1 MVRYYEEKVIYFW
14 IGNFNIKSRTAV
26 VYRGWL
32 MMKKVIHICCSDS
45 AIESVKYAIKKGV
58 IEGEKVIGLIDD
70 LSNGPIDSI
79 TDMNRRIDWL
89 KKIYIKEGNEIFEVI
104 EGYYRK
110 FIEDIIKLKDED
122 IYLWYGNSAK
132 EICGMLHI
140 LSMLEEKIQNV
151 YTINVSEITYN
162 TGKRNE
168 YTPRVVGEVIPEKL
182 VEFIGIRKSMD
193 SEWYSS
199 LMALWE
205 KLKIENSNL
214 RVYEDNKVKSAHV
227 DYFDGMI
234 LRYTHKKFMHSART
248 IGEVI
253 GKAESYIS
261 DTFIFWR
268 VTELIRNR
276 RISYRGNLGLMME
289 LKIKKA

>member
-1 MVRYYEEKVIYFW
+1 
-14 IGNFNIKSRTAV
+14 
-26 VYRGWL
+26 
-32 MMKKVIHICCSDS
+32 MMKKIIHICFSDS
-45 AIESVKYAIKKGV
+45 AIGSVEYAIKKGV
-58 IEGEKVIGLIDD
+58 MEGEKVIGLVDD
-70 LSNGPIDSI
+70 LSNGPIDDIS
-79 TDMNRRIDWL
+79 DMNRRTDWL
-89 KKIYIKEGNEIFEVI
+89 KKIYIEEGNEISEI
-104 EGYYRK
+104 IKSYYK
-110 FIEDIIKLKDED
+110 KIIKDIMKLKDED

-168 YTPRVVGEVIPEKL
+168 YTPRVVGELIPEKL
-182 VEFIGIRKSMD
+182 GEFIGRRKSID
-193 SEWYSS
+193 FERYSS

-205 KLKIENSNL
+205 KLKRENSNL
-214 RVYEDNKVKSAHV
+214 RIYEDNQLKSAHI
-227 DYFDGMI
+227 DHFDDII
-234 LRYTHKKFMHSART
+234 LCYTCKKFMHSTRT

-276 RISYRGNLGLMME
+276 RISYRGNLGFMRE
-289 LKIKKA
+289 LEIKKNNR

>member
-1 MVRYYEEKVIYFW
+1 
-14 IGNFNIKSRTAV
+14 
-26 VYRGWL
+26 
-32 MMKKVIHICCSDS
+32 MMKKIIHICCSDS
-45 AIESVKYAIKKGV
+45 AIESVKYAIKKDV

-70 LSNGPIDSI
+70 LSNGPIDDI
-79 TDMNRRIDWL
+79 TDMNRRIDWF
-89 KKIYIKEGNEIFEVI
+89 KRIYMEEGNEISEI
-104 EGYYRK
+104 IKGYYKK
-110 FIEDIIKLKDED
+110 FTKDIIKLKNED
-122 IYLWYGNSAK
+122 IYLWHGNSAK

-168 YTPRVVGEVIPEKL
+168 YTPRVVGEVMPEKL

-193 SEWYSS
+193 FERYSS
-199 LMALWE
+199 LMALWD
-205 KLKIENSNL
+205 KMKRENSNL
-214 RVYEDNKVKSAHV
+214 RIYEDNKVKSAHV
-227 DYFDGMI
+227 DYFDDMI
-234 LRYTHKKFMHSART
+234 LRYTYKKFMHSART

-253 GKAESYIS
+253 GRTESYIS

-268 VTELIRNR
+268 VTELIRNE
-276 RISYRGNLGLMME
+276 RISYRGNLDLMRE